1 MLCDF
6 AGIARSS
13 YYKWLNK
20 VETKKD
26 KENSIIIK
34 ELTKIYDDVNGI
46 YGYRRMTMNINRNLN
61 KQYNYKRI
69 YRLMKS
75 MNLQSVI
82 RKKKKRYVKS
92 TPQITAENVLNRDF
106 SAATLNEKWLTD
118 VTNSIV
124 SYVLGHSNNN
134 KLVFDTFD
142 LAIERNPSASPLLH
156 SDRGY
161 QYTSKAFKLKLDKVS
176 ATQSMSRVGRCI
188 DNGPI
193 EGFWG
198 IIKSEMYY
206 LRKFDNFDEL
216 KLAIDNYIEFYNN
229 KRLQKKLKGLSPIE
243 YRAQTLVA

>member
-1 MLCDF
+1 MEYKVALCDDDK
-6 AGIARSS
+6 IISS
-13 YYKWLNK
+13 KIMAAFNNELHAHNLEATIDYYSSGDVLIEAAKEKHYNLALLDIDMTPLNGFD
-20 VETKKD
+20 TAQ
-26 KENSIIIK
+26 SICSISSD
-34 ELTKIYDDVNGI
+34 T
-46 YGYRRMTMNINRNLN
+46 
-61 KQYNYKRI
+61 RI
-69 YRLMKS
+69 
-75 MNLQSVI
+75 V
-82 RKKKKRYVKS
+82 
-92 TPQITAENVLNRDF
+92 F
-106 SAATLNEKWLTD
+106 
-118 VTNSIV
+118 VTS
-124 SYVLGHSNNN
+124 HEE
-134 KLVFDTFD
+134 LVFDTFD